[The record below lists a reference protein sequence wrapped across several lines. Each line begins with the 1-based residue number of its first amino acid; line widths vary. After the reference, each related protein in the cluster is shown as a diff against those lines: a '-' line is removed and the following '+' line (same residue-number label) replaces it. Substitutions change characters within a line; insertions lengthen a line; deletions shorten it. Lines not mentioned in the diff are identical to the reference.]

1 MPSKYINV
9 LGEPILRWKLYAWLA
24 CILSVCILSMGV
36 VYIVMLQNRTAR
48 SASEMIAARPSV
60 ATSAA
65 GERSQKSVAPVAPV
79 APEKRVKSI
88 AYLSPLERVLEK
100 HLNASNF
107 DELST
112 YFGEGTFGLEPSPG
126 PITLMAR
133 APKFYKF
140 KTEYSARSQAIE
152 FGFDGKT
159 AWLDGVTGRM
169 TPEQA
174 EFFTKI
180 AVMEISFLHLAWSY
194 RSKAAVEDGLDTVL
208 ELLPSASWNGRA
220 CAVLR
225 SFGILPLEITHY
237 IDLQTSHE
245 IHREAEI
252 MDANGE
258 IIKVGVDF
266 DAPDPS
272 AAYGIPMGYQIYVNG
287 KLHDRVK
294 LTKVR
299 TNQVMLSSLFKA
311 RDVCSYSGL

>member
-1 MPSKYINV
+1 
-9 LGEPILRWKLYAWLA
+9 
-24 CILSVCILSMGV
+24 
-36 VYIVMLQNRTAR
+36 
-48 SASEMIAARPSV
+48 
-60 ATSAA
+60 
-65 GERSQKSVAPVAPV
+65 V
-79 APEKRVKSI
+79 APETRVKSI

-159 AWLDGVTGRM
+159 AWLDGVTGSM

-311 RDVCSYSGL
+311 RDVSSYSGL

>member
-9 LGEPILRWKLYAWLA
+9 LGEPILRWKLHAWLA
-24 CILSVCILSMGV
+24 CILSVCILSIGV
-36 VYIVMLQNRTAR
+36 VYIVMLQNRTTR

-65 GERSQKSVAPVAPV
+65 GERSQKSVAP
-79 APEKRVKSI
+79 ETRVKSF
-88 AYLSPLERVLEK
+88 ASLSPLERVLEK
-100 HLNASNF
+100 HLHASNF

-112 YFGEGTFGLEPSPG
+112 YLGEGTFSMDIGLG
-126 PITLMAR
+126 LITLMAR
-133 APKFYKF
+133 APNFYKF
-140 KTEYSARSQAIE
+140 KTEYPTRSKVIE
-152 FGFDGKT
+152 FGFDGRS

-174 EFFTKI
+174 EFFTKM

-194 RSKAAVEDGLDTVL
+194 RSKAALEYGLDTVL
-208 ELLPSASWNGRA
+208 ELLPPDTWNGKE
-220 CAVLR
+220 CLVLR

-237 IDLQTSHE
+237 IDPETYRE

-252 MDANGE
+252 MGANGE

-266 DAPDPS
+266 DTPDPS
-272 AAYGIPMGYQIYVNG
+272 AAHGIPMGYQIYLNG
-287 KLHDRVK
+287 ELHDQVK

-299 TNQVMLSSLFKA
+299 TDQVMLSSLFKA
-311 RDVCSYSGL
+311 LDNSSYSGL

>member
-9 LGEPILRWKLYAWLA
+9 LGEPILSLKLYAWLA
-24 CILSVCILSMGV
+24 CILSVCILSIGV

-48 SASEMIAARPSV
+48 SAPEMM
-60 ATSAA
+60 ATNPKAGSSTL
-65 GERSQKSVAPVAPV
+65 GERSQKSVAPVAP
-79 APEKRVKSI
+79 ETRVKSI

-112 YFGEGTFGLEPSPG
+112 YLGEGTFGLHLGPG
-126 PITLMAR
+126 RITLMAR

-140 KTEYSARSQAIE
+140 KTEYSTRNKIIE

-159 AWLDGVTGRM
+159 AWLDGVTGIM
-169 TPEQA
+169 NPEKA

-194 RSKAAVEDGLDTVL
+194 RSKAALEYGLDTVL
-208 ELLPSASWNGRA
+208 ELLPPASWNGRA
-220 CAVLR
+220 CAVVR

-237 IDLQTSHE
+237 IDLQTSRE

-252 MDANGE
+252 MDENGE
-258 IIKVGVDF
+258 ILKVGVDF
-266 DAPDPS
+266 DPPDRS
-272 AAYGIPMGYQIYVNG
+272 AAYGIPMGYQIYLNG

-299 TNQVMLSSLFKA
+299 TNQLMLSSLFKA
-311 RDVCSYSGL
+311 LDNSSYSGL